1 MKKRIIIG
9 SIIAVTILISI
20 SFTSVVGYNNIKSN
34 SAINSPLF
42 GIRTR
47 MATEE
52 ESKDFTFEYVG
63 KGVETK
69 LLIPHRNDKNALI
82 QKFINEIQSMDEET
96 FNKFIH
102 SIIGKSNQNKN
113 NKEVKSILKQ
123 IRDNGKNN
131 DTVDWP
137 SWNNRRECT
146 YYPCTIGAWF
156 IGCWIFQIIGFFQ
169 LIIWSMIRGVGYCV
183 PPWA

>member
-1 MKKRIIIG
+1 MKKRIIFG

-42 GIRTR
+42 GIRTQ
-47 MATEE
+47 MVIEK
-52 ESKDFTFEYVG
+52 ESKDFTFDYVG
-63 KGVETK
+63 QGVESK
-69 LLIPHRNDKNALI
+69 LLIPKRNDKNALI
-82 QKFINEIQSMDEET
+82 QNFINDIQSMDEET
-96 FNKFIH
+96 FNKFIN
-102 SIIGKSNQNKN
+102 SIIGKSNQNRN
-113 NKEVKSILKQ
+113 NKEIEIILKQ

-146 YYPCTIGAWF
+146 FAPCTIDAWF
-156 IGCWIFQIIGFFQ
+156 FGCVLLGIIWIFQ
-169 LIIWSMIRGVGYCV
+169 LIFWSFIRGAGSCV
-183 PPWA
+183 PPWV